1 MQTALKALVLGF
13 VPLLALVGCPSD
25 GPTQPASKAEVAKS
39 SKPDSGKT
47 TATSD
52 TRKATF
58 VVSGMS

>member
-1 MQTALKALVLGF
+1 MQTMLKALVLGF

-25 GPTQPASKAEVAKS
+25 GSTQPAGKAEVTKS
-39 SKPDSGKT
+39 SKPDPAQT
-47 TATSD
+47 TAAGD